1 MEHTDPLLDAVQVP
15 GDAPQVQGRQT
26 RAKKA
31 HAQVHLEPL
40 RVRIVKLL
48 TRDLGIAIEDEEGDV
63 DSVDSRE
70 EDDDEWLAEDD
81 ELDVVTGTGAGGN
94 IYFWQVIRSVHAL
107 TRAFRQVAVAVR
119 SVEQGRCIR
128 RD

>member
-1 MEHTDPLLDAVQVP
+1 MALSQLVEHADPLLDQLQVP

-31 HAQVHLEPL
+31 QAQVYLEPL

-63 DSVDSRE
+63 ASMDSRE
-70 EDDDEWLAEDD
+70 EDDDDWLAGED
-81 ELDVVTGTGAGGN
+81 ELDVITGVGANGN
-94 IYFWQVIRSVHAL
+94 VYIWSCERGTHHCL
-107 TRAFRQVAVAVR
+107 
-119 SVEQGRCIR
+119 
-128 RD
+128 